1 MNARC
6 KRQIEFKNV
15 FESIHK
21 YPISKFL
28 PVTVNGIT
36 YTPKIKE
43 KHKEYIVVKY
53 EGTDRYYDVW
63 LGKDEIQLKD
73 KPKSFRKALI

>member
-1 MNARC
+1 MNERC
-6 KRQIEFKNV
+6 KRQIEFKKV

-28 PVTVNGIT
+28 PVTMNGIT

-43 KHKEYIVVKY
+43 KHTEYIVVVYVGEKFDY
-53 EGTDRYYDVW
+53 HV
-63 LGKDEIQLKD
+63 LLSKDEIQLKD